1 MEIVLPKTL
10 KQFAHDDIVRIL
22 KRLNSRFRQPHRAS
36 WPQGVPDLE
45 EPVTR
50 EVVEVAVARDLRIA
64 WGQCLYYYRMGASQ
78 IHLVLSPRLHIS
90 YKKDECSF
98 VRENPIPKVIVYE
111 LPDIRFHVSNESK
124 TRTVTKQPN
133 AKSIRTPMLQYV
145 TSDKEIDDI
154 TKLQD
159 AKRQKEKEIPSK
171 INSECI
177 IDEEQE
183 KLKKSVIEDLNF
195 GLVPVLTPLG
205 HVSYISK
212 GSYEREKEKDGSGL
226 NFWRPL
232 RRKNS

>member
-1 MEIVLPKTL
+1 MKIVLPKTL
-10 KQFAHDDIVRIL
+10 KQFAHDDIVRVL
-22 KRLNSRFRQPHRAS
+22 KRLNPKFSSSHRAS
-36 WPQGVPDLE
+36 WPQGIPDLE

-50 EVVEVAVARDLRIA
+50 EVVEVAVSRDLRTA

-78 IHLVLSPRLHIS
+78 IHLVLSPKLFIG
-90 YKKDECSF
+90 YKKDECAF
-98 VRENPIPKVIVYE
+98 VRENPIPKVNVYE

-133 AKSIRTPMLQYV
+133 TKSIRIPMLQYV

-159 AKRQKEKEIPSK
+159 AKHQKEKKNPSK
-171 INSECI
+171 INSERI
-177 IDEEQE
+177 IDKEQQ
-183 KLKKSVIEDLNF
+183 KLRKSVTEDLNF

-205 HVSYISK
+205 HVSYITK
-212 GSYEREKEKDGSGL
+212 GGYEGGRETDGSDV

-232 RRKNS
+232 RRDS